1 MQSESGRRGSH
12 GRGRDPL
19 EGLRV
24 LIVGE
29 DARIRRVILDRLP
42 QVLVVGETRSA
53 GDAMGAARNCG
64 AEVVVLDAAL
74 LDGDALDLAEQL
86 IARAHAKVVLL
97 CGPGQGDLP
106 FTALRK
112 GVLGCVDKR
121 RDLTS
126 LRFVMREVG
135 EGRAALSQS
144 IVCDLARRLRALPEG
159 QVGVRP
165 VRSVLTGREW
175 ETVDQLCLGHST
187 QEMATA
193 LGLSVATVR
202 MHIKNIMRK
211 LDVHSRAD
219 IVDAAG
225 TLRAREAFGHTALA
239 AAATERR

>member
-1 MQSESGRRGSH
+1 MGGS
-12 GRGRDPL
+12 
-19 EGLRV
+19 RV

-29 DARIRRVILDRLP
+29 DPRVRRLIQDRLP
-42 QVLVVGETRSA
+42 GMRVVGESHTTR
-53 GDAMGAARNCG
+53 DAVAA
-64 AEVVVLDAAL
+64 VHDHQPQLVVLDAAL
-74 LDGDALDLAEQL
+74 LGGDALDLAQEL
-86 IARAHAKVVLL
+86 ITNANARVVLL
-97 CGPGQGDLP
+97 CGPGQADLP
-106 FTALRK
+106 FAALRR

-135 EGRAALSQS
+135 EGRAALSPS

-175 ETVDQLCLGHST
+175 ETVDQLCLGRST
-187 QEMATA
+187 QEMAAA
-193 LGLSVATVR
+193 LGLSMATVR

-219 IVDAAG
+219 IVDVAG
-225 TLRAREAFGHTALA
+225 ALRAREAFAHAALA
-239 AAATERR
+239 AAATDGP